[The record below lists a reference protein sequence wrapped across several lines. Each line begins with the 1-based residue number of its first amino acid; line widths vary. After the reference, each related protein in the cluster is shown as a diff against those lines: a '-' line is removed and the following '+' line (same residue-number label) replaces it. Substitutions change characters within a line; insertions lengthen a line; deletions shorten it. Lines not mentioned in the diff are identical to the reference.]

1 MFEADHKI
9 NVFNL
14 DNKIHTNVIRIT
26 YMPIRHVIL
35 KIIQNCYAKWVLST
49 REKLVLQEIFGEV
62 LLTKNYFLS
71 INEVQI
77 TCLP

>member
-35 KIIQNCYAKWVLST
+35 KII
-49 REKLVLQEIFGEV
+49 
-62 LLTKNYFLS
+62 
-71 INEVQI
+71 
-77 TCLP
+77 